1 MKKVMVIVIL
11 VVIALALPLSA
22 LVALAQPLPGDNAA
36 RSLDPS
42 QVKLWDD
49 SAAPLRSGTF
59 SMVVRGP
66 DLTLSSSD
74 IKFVPS
80 SPTTRDV
87 ITIKATIRNVG
98 STTARNVVVRFYG
111 DGIAIGDKTISY
123 INARQTNT
131 TSVGWGPLAEGPH
144 QVRVEVDPQKRIA
157 ESNESNNTASADVT
171 VVSPS
176 TPSPPTPPPSPPPPL
191 GDKWAVL
198 IGISD
203 YQGTANDLWNPD
215 KDAMDMQQALT
226 TKYGFPG
233 SNIKMLLNSQATKE
247 AILGSIDWLAGVEDS
262 NSTVVFLFSGHGY
275 RAPDSQGWDTDRE
288 ADGYD
293 EGIVSYD
300 MYGLPDGLLR
310 QKFSAFETNK
320 FALIFGSCYSGGM
333 FDDLNVDLRAP
344 GRVICSASKANQYGW
359 DYLRL
364 GNTLFGY
371 YFIDEGILQGKAD
384 GATLAGVETSGV
396 TDGQVSIEEALAYA
410 YPPVTAAQAQ
420 SQPQIYDGFAGE
432 LVP

>member
-1 MKKVMVIVIL
+1 L

-22 LVALAQPLPGDNAA
+22 LVALAQPLPGDNAR
-36 RSLDPS
+36 RSVDPS
-42 QVKLWDD
+42 QVKLCDD
-49 SAAPLRSGTF
+49 SVAQLSSGTL
-59 SMVVRGP
+59 SIVRGP

-98 STTARNVVVRFYG
+98 STTARNVVVRFYR
-111 DGIAIGDKTISY
+111 DGVGIDRTINY
-123 INARQTNT
+123 INARQSNT

-144 QVRVEVDPQKRIA
+144 QVKVEVDPQNRIA
-157 ESNESNNTASADVT
+157 ESNEGNNTASADIT
-171 VVSPS
+171 VVSS
-176 TPSPPTPPPSPPPPL
+176 STPPPLPPSTL
-191 GDKWAVL
+191 GDKWAVV

-226 TKYGFPG
+226 TNYGFPG
-233 SNIKMLLNSQATKE
+233 GNIKMLLNSQATYQ
-247 AILGSIDWLAGVEDS
+247 AIMGAIDWLAGVEDS
-262 NSTVVFLFSGHGY
+262 SSTVVFFFSGHGF

-300 MYGLPDGLLR
+300 MYGLSDGLLR
-310 QKFSAFETNK
+310 QKFSAFETKK

-333 FDDLNVDLRAP
+333 FDDPNVDLRAP
-344 GRVICSASKANQYGW
+344 GRIICSACKADQYGW
-359 DYLRL
+359 DYQRL

-371 YFIDEGILQGKAD
+371 YFIDEGILQSKAD
-384 GATLAGVETSGV
+384 GATLPGVETSGV
-396 TDGQVSIEEALAYA
+396 KDGQVSIEEALAYA
-410 YPPVTAAQAQ
+410 YPLVTAAQAQ
-420 SQPQIYDGFAGE
+420 SQPQIYDGFVGE
-432 LVP
+432 LIL

>member
-1 MKKVMVIVIL
+1 MKKVIVIL

-22 LVALAQPLPGDNAA
+22 LVALAQPLPGDNAP

-49 SAAPLRSGTF
+49 VATALRSGTF
-59 SMVVRGP
+59 SMAVRGP
-66 DLTLSSSD
+66 DLTLSSSN

-87 ITIKATIRNVG
+87 ITIKATICNVG
-98 STTARNVVVRFYG
+98 STTASNVVVRFYR
-111 DGIAIGDKTISY
+111 DGVGIDKPISS
-123 INARQTNT
+123 INAGQSNT
-131 TSVGWGPLAEGPH
+131 ISVGWGPLAEGPH
-144 QVRVEVDPQKRIA
+144 QVRVEVDPQNRIA
-157 ESNESNNTASADVT
+157 ESNEGNNTASAGIT
-171 VVSPS
+171 VVSSS
-176 TPSPPTPPPSPPPPL
+176 TPSQSPTPTL
-191 GDKWAVL
+191 GDKWAVV

-203 YQGTANDLWNPD
+203 YQGTANDLWDPD
-215 KDAMDMQQALT
+215 KDAMDMQQALIT
-226 TKYGFPG
+226 QYGFPAG
-233 SNIKMLLNSQATKE
+233 NIKMLLNSQATYQ
-247 AILGSIDWLAGVEDS
+247 AILGAIDWLAGVEHGD
-262 NSTVVFLFSGHGY
+262 STVVFLFSGHGY

-310 QKFSAFETNK
+310 QKFSTFETKK

-333 FDDLNVDLRAP
+333 FDDPSVDLRAP
-344 GRVICSASKANQYGW
+344 GRIICSACKANQYGW

-364 GNTLFGY
+364 ANTLFVY

-384 GATLAGVETSGV
+384 GATLPGMETSGV
-396 TDGQVSIEEALAYA
+396 KDGQVSIEEALAYA
-410 YPPVTAAQAQ
+410 YPLVTAAQAQ
-420 SQPQIYDGFAGE
+420 SQPQIYDGFTGE

>member
-49 SAAPLRSGTF
+49 SVAPLRSGTL
-59 SMVVRGP
+59 SMALVP
-66 DLTLSSSD
+66 DLTLASTD

-98 STTARNVVVRFYG
+98 STTARSIVVRFYG
-111 DGIAIGDKTISY
+111 DGIAIGDRTISY
-123 INARQTNT
+123 ISARQSNT

-176 TPSPPTPPPSPPPPL
+176 TPPPSSPPPL
-191 GDKWAVL
+191 GGKWAVL

-215 KDAMDMQQALT
+215 KDAMDMQQALIT
-226 TKYGFPG
+226 DYGFPEG
-233 SNIKMLLNSQATKE
+233 NIKMLLNSQATYQ
-247 AILGSIDWLAGVEDS
+247 AILGAIDWLAGVEDS

-310 QKFSAFETNK
+310 QKFSAFETK
-320 FALIFGSCYSGGM
+320 EFALIFGSCYSGGM

-371 YFIDEGILQGKAD
+371 YFIDEGILQSKAD
-384 GATLAGVETSGV
+384 GATLPGVETSGV

-432 LVP
+432 LIL